1 MTGEGG
7 RDATSGRG
15 TPEGCGGKPE
25 DGDESGGEETGTDG
39 GTFESSE
46 SWAVD
51 GGGDGLLVLQVQGA
65 RVRSKSVSFN
75 FSLFY
80 FLS

>member
-1 MTGEGG
+1 V
-7 RDATSGRG
+7 TSWKS

-25 DGDESGGEETGTDG
+25 DGDESGGEETGTDS

-51 GGGDGLLVLQVQGA
+51 RGGNGLLVLQVQGP
-65 RVRSKSVSFN
+65 RVRSESVSFN
-75 FSLFY
+75 FFFVLFSY
-80 FLS
+80 